1 MDYQT
6 YLESIGCSQKEIK
19 RMVENHPRHFGDDP
33 LEYKPSSGEVED
45 DAEAITD

>member
-1 MDYQT
+1 MDYQS
-6 YLESIGCSQKEIK
+6 YLESIGCAPADVR

-33 LEYKPSSGEVED
+33 IEYKPSEVED